1 MAQAVT
7 SRFPPPFTG
16 EGDHEV
22 VEGGMRE
29 RETRSRRFAK
39 SLRRRMTDAETI
51 LWSRLRRGQL
61 NGWKFRRQHP
71 VGPYIADFAC
81 VEGKLIVEVDGATH
95 SSEREVAYDAKR
107 STYLTSRDFSIRR
120 VWNTD
125 IYENLDGVMDGIHAA
140 LAPLGP
146 SGHSPRKQGEKEN
159 AAVVSSIATTYPTG
173 RNP

>member
-1 MAQAVT
+1 
-7 SRFPPPFTG
+7 
-16 EGDHEV
+16 
-22 VEGGMRE
+22 MRE
-29 RETRSRRFAK
+29 GETRSRRFAK

-71 VGPYIADFAC
+71 VGPFITDFAC
-81 VEGKLIVEVDGATH
+81 VEGQLIVEVDGATH
-95 SSEREVAYDAKR
+95 ASEREIAHDQKRAAYLK
-107 STYLTSRDFSIRR
+107 SRQFSIYR

-125 IYENLDGVMDGIHAA
+125 IYENLSGLLDGILAE

-159 AAVVSSIATTYPTG
+159 AAVVSSAATTDPTG
-173 RNP
+173 RNPQ